1 MDKATRAVFENYFN
15 VQAIKAGALTFG
27 QKIELAGLLQ
37 QEARDK
43 GKVPVAPDQVVS
55 LPVAHAAVQA
65 VLRGQQVAVTGKE
78 VSVGQPRPRGLAG
91 LSTPVKLAI
100 LLVPLV
106 LAAVVV
112 IALSASRSPAGDTG
126 NKQAIPTKA
135 IAWGDPLVVIPS
147 PRAGTNTAATPYNFQ
162 PAAGGGGLTAW
173 LGEPSNTPAS
183 VEFAGYSF
191 GLSVSSMNNGVWDVK
206 GPEWLAG
213 TELRRVV
220 AIPYTDELNAA
231 VTRLNK
237 GAELRVRLR
246 SGEVV
251 MYRMTD
257 VQRVKRSEIELLTDK
272 TPSLVVFL
280 SGERAAER
288 TALIATAVHSALD
301 TSAAPVAASGPATTT
316 APVVIAAAAVTGVG
330 PARAASPGYNADDGV
345 GYNDFSFTQIMTTA
359 LAVVNPRTGVRLA
372 VTDCLRSTQIGA
384 QKPGNGQQFL
394 ICGVQLSLAV
404 GQSARYSG
412 QSLSLSEVDWLQ
424 PVSSWW
430 PTLVTLSNG
439 LGDGLLTPENPVLGK
454 VAGLVK
460 KAGGLLDGGGES
472 KPALVWEQSGLRYII
487 QLEGK

>member
-1 MDKATRAVFENYFN
+1 MDKATRTVFENYFN

-231 VTRLNK
+231 VTRMNK

-288 TALIATAVHSALD
+288 TALIATAVQSALD

-316 APVVIAAAAVTGVG
+316 APVVIAAAAVT
-330 PARAASPGYNADDGV
+330 ADDYG
-345 GYNDFSFTQIMTTA
+345 FTQIMTTA

-439 LGDGLLTPENPVLGK
+439 LGDGLLTPEKPVLGK

-487 QLEGK
+487 QLEEK